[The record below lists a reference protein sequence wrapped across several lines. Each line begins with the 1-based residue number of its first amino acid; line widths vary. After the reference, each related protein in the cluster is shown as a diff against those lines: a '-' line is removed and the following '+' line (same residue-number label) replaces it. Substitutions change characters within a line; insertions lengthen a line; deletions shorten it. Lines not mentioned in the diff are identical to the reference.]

1 MRESKRTLTARGCAL
16 AITVVFHGI
25 VIYWLL
31 ISVVAAPSAIRQRP
45 IEVTIIDK
53 PRGLVDDVKLAA
65 LKLSRTKPALSPIFF
80 VPVQVAAEPP
90 AAPIL
95 AAENATADSTV
106 SSSNAIGVS
115 STMSATGLDGEGATK
130 GIIVYHRVQ
139 PVYPAAS
146 ARAQEQG
153 NVVVGVLIDERG
165 HVSDVDVVQSSGFR
179 RRTANP
185 CSGSPD
191 ARDARAIT
199 ARRIRTSSAHCG
211 DTRQRAPERT

>member
-1 MRESKRTLTARGCAL
+1 MRESKRALTARGCAL

-80 VPVQVAAEPP
+80 AEPP
-90 AAPIL
+90 PAPIL
-95 AAENATADSTV
+95 AAENATADST
-106 SSSNAIGVS
+106 
-115 STMSATGLDGEGATK
+115 
-130 GIIVYHRVQ
+130 VQ

-165 HVSDVDVVQSSGFR
+165 HVSDVDVVQSSGFG